1 MTLENLQQA
10 LGENNKELIKRL
22 SHENQDVLD
31 KFSVDEAGNVLYNG
45 EKIISDIK
53 ISEAANNN
61 IIKKEDGIYVGQD
74 KELADKVN
82 TIKAYQRYTNAEL
95 EYAEFRFFDLRF
107 DYGNIGTWDE
117 CKNKNMPVTLYKKHG
132 NIDQPLLKANKKYYV
147 SVNVAAEVW
156 IVNEAD
162 ISFSILINDKHVG
175 GLRLQGKREYQLS
188 QNTIHQNEF
197 HTIID
202 SDVDCNIKIIAHC
215 FSGDWAFQA
224 EHCNLIIQEIA
235 HDIVI
240 DPLEYVNDQQGI
252 EDCPVGH
259 ILSFMGNIP
268 PKHYLMCDG
277 SEYTISEYPYLAE
290 HIRENFGSYN
300 FFGGNGTTTFAVPD
314 LRGEFLR
321 GTGKNSHQVSGDGA
335 NVGIHQE
342 GTKHTHAIGVLG
354 KNNYIGVMTMR
365 QYGNRKISS
374 PDYQDDVS
382 LVNELLYTGSNGEVK
397 VTSQSL
403 NDSIDVFGDEPYLFT
418 SRPTNTSVMYCIKY
432 EPTYYFHHTTNTTVN
447 ETKNITE
454 NITKEISS
462 LDYLQTHADLEGV
475 PVGHILSYMGN
486 TAPKHYLKCDGTV
499 YNISKYP
506 LLAAHIKKEFGSYN
520 YWGGNGS
527 TTFAVPDLRGEF
539 LRGAGTASRNTGTG
553 TSVGSHQDA
562 TNHLN
567 TMAYGSPQ
575 GYLFQ
580 TRQTSSGAGV
590 TNPDKAIMSSNW
602 TNYARANS
610 GSDNGGMVTYTS
622 RPTNTSVMWCIKYE
636 PTYALAEKDEIT
648 DAELQQAILET
659 IETLNRK
666 ENK

>member
-22 SHENQDVLD
+22 SHENQDILD
-31 KFSVDEAGNVLYNG
+31 KFSVDEDGNVLYNG

-53 ISEAANNN
+53 ISEAANNY

-95 EYAEFRFFDLRF
+95 EYGYFGIYSNGTGLIGFANMNPVKLDKK
-107 DYGNIGTWDE
+107 YGNIDYPIILHKDKKYKITVTIAFQKWNCDE
-117 CKNKNMPVTLYKKHG
+117 CYGAITAYVDNQIIGAITLQG
-132 NIDQPLLKANKKYYV
+132 
-147 SVNVAAEVW
+147 
-156 IVNEAD
+156 
-162 ISFSILINDKHVG
+162 NDKVANGHTHTETQEYIIEAG
-175 GLRLQGKREYQLS
+175 RDSEFKLISNLYNGKISLGRPQS
-188 QNTIHQNEF
+188 SV
-197 HTIID
+197 II
-202 SDVDCNIKIIAHC
+202 
-215 FSGDWAFQA
+215 
-224 EHCNLIIQEIA
+224 EEIG

-290 HIRENFGSYN
+290 HIRENFGSYD
-300 FFGGNGTTTFAVPD
+300 FFGGNGTITFAVPD

-321 GTGKNSHQVSGDGA
+321 GTGTAARNTGSGLNTGQHQDATEVVNAIAGYASKTGNNWGGIVKPRNVSNNNITISG
-335 NVGIHQE
+335 NVDKEINTSGN
-342 GTKHTHAIGVLG
+342 TL
-354 KNNYIGVMTMR
+354 NYFS
-365 QYGNRKISS
+365 QS
-374 PDYQDDVS
+374 D
-382 LVNELLYTGSNGEVK
+382 SNGET
-397 VTSQSL
+397 TSYENWNYSTMP
-403 NDSIDVFGDEPYLFT
+403 SHYT
-418 SRPTNTSVMYCIKY
+418 TRPTNTSVMYCIKY
-432 EPTYYFHHTTNTTVN
+432 EPTYYFHHTTNTTVH

-475 PVGHILSYMGN
+475 PIGHILSYMGN
-486 TAPKHYLKCDGTV
+486 TAPKHYLKCDGAI

-506 LLAAHIKKEFGSYN
+506 LLAEHIKAQFGNYN
-520 YWGGNGS
+520 YWGGDGS

-539 LRGAGTASRNTGTG
+539 LRGAETNSHTNQGNGA
-553 TSVGSHQDA
+553 SVGQHQDA
-562 TNHLN
+562 TEDIRVWTGDSLTIPLRTNSLTSKCDKFVSLPGGAAGICAASN
-567 TMAYGSPQ
+567 VG
-575 GYLFQ
+575 
-580 TRQTSSGAGV
+580 TRYTDVGL
-590 TNPDKAIMSSNW
+590 
-602 TNYARANS
+602 
-610 GSDNGGMVTYTS
+610 YTS

-636 PTYALAEKDEIT
+636 PTYALSEKDEIT

-659 IETLNRK
+659 IEILNEK
-666 ENK
+666 EDK